1 MLPIMLDK
9 TAINLEEYMSLNLN
23 KGQMEAI
30 KHVNGPCIVIAP
42 PGSGKTMVITQRTR
56 YLIEECGINPA
67 NILVI
72 TFTKAAATEMKE
84 RFTKIMGKQMSVSFG
99 TFHAIFFTILRH
111 AYGFKAEN
119 ILRDEQRIEF
129 LKEIIHKTEMEID
142 DEGEFISDITSEISL
157 IKNDKISLENYYSTN
172 CPEDIFRNIYKEYE
186 NKLRRAKLIDFDD
199 MLVFCYELFKARK
212 DILSAWQSKY
222 QYILIDE
229 FQDINKIQYDI
240 IRMLAEPTNNLFI
253 VGDDD
258 QSIYRF
264 RGAKPEIML
273 NFPKDFENVRQVLLD
288 TNYRST
294 KSIVEGAVRVIKNN
308 KSRYEKTI
316 NTIHGE
322 GIPIVIKKFKD
333 QNEENL
339 EILKQILDYK
349 NKGGDFFDI
358 AILYRTNTQPRVLIE
373 RLMEYNIP
381 FRMRDALPNIYEHW
395 ITKNMISYINIAT
408 GSRERKEFLQIIN
421 RPKRYVSRECIDS
434 MQISFENIKEYYKDK
449 DWMVERIDKLEYDL
463 KMLAKM
469 PPYAAINYIRQGI
482 GYEEYLK
489 EYAEYRRIKPEE
501 LIETLNEIQES
512 AKAFKTYG
520 EWFLHMEE
528 YSKELKAQ
536 VKNRNKDDNSVSLAT
551 MHSSKGLEYRKV
563 FIIDANEGITPF
575 RKAVVD
581 ADLEEERRMFY
592 VALTRAKE
600 ELFVYSVEE
609 RLGKKLEVSRFVGEL
624 IVSKEELAPATEI
637 IHKKYGEGIIKAVDN
652 GKLIIYFKKSEK
664 VLVLDAN
671 FCISNQYIEL
681 K

>member
-1 MLPIMLDK
+1 
-9 TAINLEEYMSLNLN
+9 MSLNLN
-23 KGQMEAI
+23 KGQAEAV
-30 KHVNGPCIVIAP
+30 KHVKGPCIVIAP
-42 PGSGKTMVITQRTR
+42 PGSGKTFVITQRTR

-84 RFTKIMGKQMSVSFG
+84 RFAKVMGKNTPVSFG
-99 TFHAIFFTILRH
+99 TFHAIFFTILRY

-142 DEGEFISDITSEISL
+142 DETEFISDITSEISL

-172 CPEDIFRNIYKEYE
+172 CPEDVFRNIYTEY
-186 NKLRRAKLIDFDD
+186 NNRLRRAKLIDFDD
-199 MLVFCYELFKARK
+199 MLVFCYELFKERK
-212 DILSAWQSKY
+212 DILNAWQTKY

-240 IRMLAEPTNNLFI
+240 IRMLAEPNNNLFI

-273 NFPKDFENVRQVLLD
+273 NFEKDYTNAKKVLLN

-294 KSIVEGAVRVIKNN
+294 KAIVDGAVRVIRNN
-308 KSRYEKTI
+308 KSRYDKKI
-316 NTIHGE
+316 NTIHGD
-322 GIPIVIKKFKD
+322 GVPIVIKKFKD
-333 QNEENL
+333 QNEENM
-339 EILKQILDYK
+339 EILKQILEYK
-349 NKGGDFFDI
+349 NQGGEFSDI
-358 AILYRTNTQPRVLIE
+358 AILYRTNTQPRILIE

-381 FRMRDALPNIYEHW
+381 FKMRDALPNIYEHW
-395 ITKNMISYINIAT
+395 ITKNIISYINIAT

-421 RPKRYVSRECIDS
+421 RPKRYVSRECIDN
-434 MQISFENIKEYYKDK
+434 MQISFENIREFYKDK
-449 DWMVERIDKLEYDL
+449 DWMVERINKLEYDL
-463 KMLAKM
+463 KMLTKM
-469 PPYAAINYIRQGI
+469 PPYAAINYIRQAI

-489 EYAEYRRIKPEE
+489 EYAEFRRIKPEE
-501 LIETLNEIQES
+501 LIDILNEIQES
-512 AKAFKTYG
+512 AKNYKTYG

-528 YSKELKAQ
+528 YGNELKEQ
-536 VKNRNKDDNSVSLAT
+536 VKNRNNNDNSVSLAT
-551 MHSSKGLEYRKV
+551 MHSSKGLEYKKV
-563 FIIDANEGITPF
+563 FVIDANEGITPF

-581 ADLEEERRMFY
+581 SDLEEERRMFY

-609 RLGKKLEVSRFVGEL
+609 RLGKKLEVSRFVGEM
-624 IVSKEELAPATEI
+624 IVSKDELIPAAEI
-637 IHKKYGEGIIKAVDN
+637 VHKKYGEGVIKAVDN
-652 GKLIIYFKKSEK
+652 GKLIIYFKTSEK

>member
-1 MLPIMLDK
+1 
-9 TAINLEEYMSLNLN
+9 MSLNLN
-23 KGQMEAI
+23 KGQAEAV
-30 KHVNGPCIVIAP
+30 KHVKGPCIVIAP
-42 PGSGKTMVITQRTR
+42 PGSGKTFVITQRTR

-84 RFTKIMGKQMSVSFG
+84 RFTKLMGKNMQVSFG
-99 TFHAIFFTILRH
+99 TFHAIFFTILRY

-142 DEGEFISDITSEISL
+142 DETEFISDITSEISL

-172 CPEDIFRNIYKEYE
+172 CPEDVFRNIYTEY
-186 NKLRRAKLIDFDD
+186 NNRLRRAKLIDFDD
-199 MLVFCYELFKARK
+199 MLVFCYELFRERK
-212 DILSAWQSKY
+212 DILHAWQTKY

-240 IRMLAEPTNNLFI
+240 IRMLAEPNNNLFI

-273 NFPKDFENVRQVLLD
+273 NFEKDYINAKKVLLD

-294 KSIVEGAVRVIKNN
+294 KAIVDGAVRVIRNN
-308 KSRYEKTI
+308 KSRFDKRI
-316 NTIHGE
+316 NTIHGD

-333 QNEENL
+333 QNEENM
-339 EILKQILDYK
+339 EILKQILEYK
-349 NKGGDFFDI
+349 NQGGEFLDI
-358 AILYRTNTQPRVLIE
+358 AILYRTNTQPRILIE

-381 FRMRDALPNIYEHW
+381 FKMRDALPNIYEHW
-395 ITKNMISYINIAT
+395 ITKNIISYINIAT

-421 RPKRYVSRECIDS
+421 RPKRYVSRECIDN
-434 MQISFENIKEYYKDK
+434 MQISFENIREFYKDK
-449 DWMVERIDKLEYDL
+449 DWMVERINKLEYDL
-463 KMLAKM
+463 KMLTKM
-469 PPYAAINYIRQGI
+469 PPYAAINYIRQAI

-489 EYAEYRRIKPEE
+489 EYAEFRRIKPEE
-501 LIETLNEIQES
+501 LIDILNEIQES
-512 AKAFKTYG
+512 AKNYKTYG

-528 YSKELKAQ
+528 YGNELKDQ
-536 VKNRNKDDNSVSLAT
+536 VKNRNNNDNSVSLAT
-551 MHSSKGLEYRKV
+551 MHSSKGLEYKKV
-563 FIIDANEGITPF
+563 FVIDANEGITPF

-581 ADLEEERRMFY
+581 SDLEEERRMFY

-609 RLGKKLEVSRFVGEL
+609 RLGKKLEVSRFVGEM
-624 IVSKEELAPATEI
+624 IVSKDELIPAAEI
-637 IHKKYGEGIIKAVDN
+637 VHKKYGEGVIKAVDN
-652 GKLIIYFKKSEK
+652 GKLIIYFKTSEK